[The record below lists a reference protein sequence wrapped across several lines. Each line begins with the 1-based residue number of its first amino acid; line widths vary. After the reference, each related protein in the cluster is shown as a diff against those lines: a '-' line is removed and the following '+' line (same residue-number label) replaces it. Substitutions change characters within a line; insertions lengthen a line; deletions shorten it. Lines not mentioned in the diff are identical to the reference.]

1 MDIITA
7 AIIAA
12 LGNLS
17 TQAVGDAYEG
27 LKAKLL
33 RKFGAE
39 SDLADA
45 VAKLEQTP
53 NAQWRQDALQEETA
67 EAGADKDAEIIKE
80 AEALLAAIKALPGG
94 EKAIEQIIGQQ
105 VIGDENIF
113 SGAGDVT

>member
-1 MDIITA
+1 M
-7 AIIAA
+7 
-12 LGNLS
+12 
-17 TQAVGDAYEG
+17 
-27 LKAKLL
+27 LL

-67 EAGADKDAEIIKE
+67 EAGADKDAEIITE

-94 EKAIEQIIGQQ
+94 KEAVQQIVSQQ
-105 VIGDENIF
+105 VIGNENIF
-113 SGAGDVT
+113 SGTGDVT